1 TRMKTGLYLLFVVAS
16 LPRWIEA
23 AELDLSGS
31 DSYPPSDYK
40 TVDRVQRGISESINS
55 AAQWID
61 SFFDDDRFIAED
73 ATTKVRLSE
82 SVFLE
87 HGDSP
92 EFKTKVSLSIKIPKT
107 KRRLRVFVAS
117 EDDTNKTPDAL
128 FNRVEDSEETSA
140 AGVQYFAKTSKK
152 RNLSLTTGIKLDS
165 TEFFIGPRY
174 RRTFRFDSWQLRFT
188 QRVRWLSRKGWE
200 ATTRFD
206 YERLLGEKLFFRHT
220 VEGRWRDED
229 EGYQY
234 EIRPSLIQQLRS
246 KKPIEYRW
254 NNLFKTSPNH
264 RLDSSVLLI
273 RYRRNFKRKW
283 LFYEINPQIALRNDE
298 DFEPKAGI
306 TFQIEVV
313 FGGKDFLKRRD
324 NKPLGTSRLEAI
336 DKLPLPGFDQNYQ
349 VMSGPKTAVSHKDT
363 ASWIPVAGER

>member
-1 TRMKTGLYLLFVVAS
+1 MTSSPPTRMKTGRYLLIVLTS
-16 LPRWIEA
+16 LPGWVPA

-31 DSYPPSDYK
+31 DSHPPSDYN
-40 TVDRVQRGISESINS
+40 TVDRVQRSISENINS

-92 EFKTKVSLSIKIPKT
+92 EYKTKVSLSIKIPKT
-107 KRRLRVFVAS
+107 KKKLRVFVAS

-140 AGVQYFAKTSKK
+140 AGVQYFAKASKK

-174 RRTFRFDSWQLRFT
+174 RRTFKFDTWQLRFT

-234 EIRPSLIQQLRS
+234 EIRPSLVQQLRS
-246 KKPIEYRW
+246 KKPIEYQW

-264 RLDSSVLLI
+264 RLDSSVLLV
-273 RYRRNFKRKW
+273 RYRRNLKRKW
-283 LFYEINPQIALRNDE
+283 LFYEINPQIAMRNDE

-306 TFQIEVV
+306 TFQLEVV

-324 NKPLGTSRLEAI
+324 NK
-336 DKLPLPGFDQNYQ
+336 
-349 VMSGPKTAVSHKDT
+349 
-363 ASWIPVAGER
+363 

>member
-1 TRMKTGLYLLFVVAS
+1 MKTGLYLLIILAS
-16 LPRWIEA
+16 LPRWVAA
-23 AELDLSGS
+23 AEPDLSES
-31 DSYPPSDYK
+31 DAYPPSDYN
-40 TVDRVQRGISESINS
+40 TVDRVQRSISENINS

-73 ATTKVRLSE
+73 ATTKLRLGE

-92 EFKTKVSLSIKIPKT
+92 EYKTKVSLSIKIPKT
-107 KRRLRVFVAS
+107 KKRLRVFVAS

-128 FNRVEDSEETSA
+128 FNRVEDSEESSA

-152 RNLSLTTGIKLDS
+152 RNLSLTAGIKLDS
-165 TEFFIGPRY
+165 TEFFIGPRF
-174 RRTFRFDSWQLRFT
+174 RRTFKFDTWNLRFT
-188 QRVRWLSRKGWE
+188 QRVRWLSKKGWE

-234 EIRPSLIQQLRS
+234 EIRPTLIQQLRS

-264 RLDSSVLLI
+264 RFDSSVLQV
-273 RYRRNFKRKW
+273 RYRRNLKRKW
-283 LFYEINPQIALRNDE
+283 LFYEINPQIALRNEE

-306 TFQIEVV
+306 TFQIEVM
-313 FGGKDFLKRRD
+313 FGGKDFLKRR
-324 NKPLGTSRLEAI
+324 NKKPSGTNRLEPI
-336 DKLPLPGFDQNYQ
+336 DKPALPGFGQTYQ
-349 VMSGPKTAVSHKDT
+349 VMSGQRMVVSDKDT
-363 ASWIPVAGER
+363 ASWNPYAGGR